1 MQTAMTMNTL
11 GLGLGAR
18 PAMRSRVVGTKSAK
32 AIVGTPVV
40 GKPVQLATR
49 RAAVTVKAGGNPEP
63 IVQAPFKGIQE
74 DLAARGPL
82 YIDDFKQGV
91 SPKSLASIFFLFFA
105 ALAPA
110 VAFGAVLTS
119 ATAGMLG
126 ATEVILATAIGGV
139 LYSVLCGQPMS
150 ILASTGSVVTYTAIL
165 YTTCTQYGLP
175 FFGTY
180 AWIGIWT
187 SIILMG
193 VAITSSSNLVR
204 FFTKFTDETFA
215 ALVACI
221 FCVESAK
228 KIIMMFF
235 NPSISSTLA
244 MGSAL
249 TALVTLGSALA
260 ISNFK
265 RSPYGPEGIRNLI
278 GDFAPT
284 FAIGIGCVFAAWI
297 AGNYGFTFEA
307 LSLPASLAPSVARPW
322 VTDIMAVPN
331 WVKLAALAPA
341 PACAILLYMD
351 QNITTRLVNAS
362 KGLKKPGAYHLDMFW
377 LSLITAVTSICGLP
391 WICASTVHS
400 LTHVKSL
407 TDVKQ
412 DPATGREEVTG
423 VTETRWTPL
432 VLNLLIGA
440 SILFLKDILGQIPM
454 CVLSGIFFYLGLAA
468 MRGNEFLERVGMT
481 LITDPAKMPS
491 SSPLTKSVALP
502 TLKKFTIMQIA
513 CLAVMWWIKGS
524 PAAMLF
530 PILIAA
536 LGPVRMVA
544 GKAGWFTQEELNALD
559 EQVETDPGYV
569 YQPSA

>member
-1 MQTAMTMNTL
+1 
-11 GLGLGAR
+11 
-18 PAMRSRVVGTKSAK
+18 
-32 AIVGTPVV
+32 
-40 GKPVQLATR
+40 
-49 RAAVTVKAGGNPEP
+49 
-63 IVQAPFKGIQE
+63 
-74 DLAARGPL
+74 
-82 YIDDFKQGV
+82 
-91 SPKSLASIFFLFFA
+91 
-105 ALAPA
+105 
-110 VAFGAVLTS
+110 
-119 ATAGMLG
+119 
-126 ATEVILATAIGGV
+126 
-139 LYSVLCGQPMS
+139 
-150 ILASTGSVVTYTAIL
+150 
-165 YTTCTQYGLP
+165 
-175 FFGTY
+175 
-180 AWIGIWT
+180 
-187 SIILMG
+187 
-193 VAITSSSNLVR
+193 
-204 FFTKFTDETFA
+204 
-215 ALVACI
+215 
-221 FCVESAK
+221 
-228 KIIMMFF
+228 
-235 NPSISSTLA
+235 

-297 AGNYGFTFEA
+297 AGNYGFNFEA

-322 VTDIMAVPN
+322 VTDIMAVPS

-351 QNITTRLVNAS
+351 QNITTRLVNNS
-362 KGLKKPGAYHLDMFW
+362 TGLKKPAAYHIDMFW
-377 LSLITAVTSICGLP
+377 LSLITAATSICGCP

-569 YQPSA
+569 YQAA

>member
-63 IVQAPFKGIQE
+63 IVQAPFKGIQQ

-284 FAIGIGCVFAAWI
+284 FAIGIGCVFAAWV

>member
-193 VAITSSSNLVR
+193 VAVTSSSNLVR

-297 AGNYGFTFEA
+297 AGNYGFSFEA

>member
-63 IVQAPFKGIQE
+63 IVQAPFKGIQQ

-187 SIILMG
+187 SIILMA
-193 VAITSSSNLVR
+193 VAVTSSSNLVR

-260 ISNFK
+260 ISDFK

-284 FAIGIGCVFAAWI
+284 FAIGIGCVFAAWV

>member
-63 IVQAPFKGIQE
+63 IVQAPFKGIQQ

-297 AGNYGFTFEA
+297 AGNYGFNFEA

-322 VTDIMAVPN
+322 VTDIMAVPS

>member
-193 VAITSSSNLVR
+193 VAVTSSSNLVR

-322 VTDIMAVPN
+322 VTDIMAVPS

-377 LSLITAVTSICGLP
+377 LSVITAVTSICGLP

>member
-63 IVQAPFKGIQE
+63 IVQAPFKGIKD

-322 VTDIMAVPN
+322 VTDIMAVPS

>member
-18 PAMRSRVVGTKSAK
+18 PAMRSRVVAAKSAK

-40 GKPVQLATR
+40 GKPVQMAAR
-49 RAAVTVKAGGNPEP
+49 RAAVTVRAGGNPEP
-63 IVQAPFKGIQE
+63 IVQAPFKGIKD

-139 LYSVLCGQPMS
+139 MYSVLCGQPMS

>member
-18 PAMRSRVVGTKSAK
+18 PVARSRVVGTKSAK

-49 RAAVTVKAGGNPEP
+49 RAAVTVRAGGNPEP
-63 IVQAPFKGIQE
+63 IVQAPFVGIKE

-82 YIDDFKQGV
+82 YIDDFKQGI
-91 SPKSLASIFFLFFA
+91 SPKSLASVFFLFFA

-139 LYSVLCGQPMS
+139 LYAVLCGQPMS

-165 YTTCTQYGLP
+165 YTTCAQYGLP

-187 SIILMG
+187 SVLLMI
-193 VAITSSSNLVR
+193 VAVTSSSNLVR

-249 TALVTLGSALA
+249 TALVTCASAIA

-265 RSPYGPEGIRNLI
+265 RSPYGPEGVRNLI

-284 FAIGIGCVFAAWI
+284 FAIGIGCVFGAWL
-297 AGNYGFTFEA
+297 AGNYGFSFDA
-307 LSLPASLAPSVARPW
+307 LSLPASLAPSMARPW

-440 SILFLKDILGQIPM
+440 SIIFLKDVLGQIPM

-468 MRGNEFLERVGMT
+468 MRGNEFLERVSMT
-481 LITDPAKMPS
+481 LITDPTKMPA
-491 SSPLTKSVALP
+491 SSPLTKSVSLP

-536 LGPVRMVA
+536 LGPVRIVA

-569 YQPSA
+569 YQAA

>member
-18 PAMRSRVVGTKSAK
+18 PAMRSRVVAAKSAK

-40 GKPVQLATR
+40 GKPVQMAAR
-49 RAAVTVKAGGNPEP
+49 RAAVTVRAGGNPEP
-63 IVQAPFKGIQE
+63 IVQAPFKGIKD

-215 ALVACI
+215 ALVAII

-228 KIIMMFF
+228 KIILMFF

-297 AGNYGFTFEA
+297 AGNYGFNFEA

-322 VTDIMAVPN
+322 VTDIMAVPS

-377 LSLITAVTSICGLP
+377 LSIITAVTSICGLP

-491 SSPLTKSVALP
+491 SSPLTKSVSLP

-513 CLAVMWWIKGS
+513 CLAMMWWIKGS

>member
-1 MQTAMTMNTL
+1 MKPRMTRGAELLPPGPSPRPLVPDRAPTL
-11 GLGLGAR
+11 VIQRTVFEFLKTFSN
-18 PAMRSRVVGTKSAK
+18 RSLPS
-32 AIVGTPVV
+32 PS
-40 GKPVQLATR
+40 P
-49 RAAVTVKAGGNPEP
+49 
-63 IVQAPFKGIQE
+63 QAS
-74 DLAARGPL
+74 
-82 YIDDFKQGV
+82 V
-91 SPKSLASIFFLFFA
+91 FFLFFA

-139 LYSVLCGQPMS
+139 LYAVLCGQPMS

-165 YTTCTQYGLP
+165 YTTCAQYGLP

-187 SIILMG
+187 SILLMV
-193 VAITSSSNLVR
+193 VAVTSSSNLVR

-249 TALVTLGSALA
+249 TALVTCGSAIA

-265 RSPYGPEGIRNLI
+265 RSPYGPEGVRNLI

-284 FAIGIGCVFAAWI
+284 FAIAIGCFFGAWL
-297 AGNYGFTFEA
+297 AGNYGFTFDA
-307 LSLPASLAPSVARPW
+307 LSLPASLAPSIARPW

-440 SILFLKDILGQIPM
+440 SIIFLKDILGQIPM

-481 LITDPAKMPS
+481 LITDPAKMPA
-491 SSPLTKSVALP
+491 SSPLTKSVSLP

-536 LGPVRMVA
+536 LGPVRIVA

-569 YQPSA
+569 YQAA